1 MNPDRGR
8 PSKAFPQCKRPQH
21 PLQSPVRVLL
31 YYSGIKPP
39 TVTISLRKHQER
51 ILDRMLTY
59 NKGQIIV
66 PTGGGKTLTM
76 ILDTQRRHDVI
87 NNGTTTV
94 VVAPRILLA
103 EQLCSEFME
112 VLDPNN
118 SDPYLHVMH
127 VHSGETHYTST
138 SNAYQIHLYANCAR
152 ACGEIVIIFTSYNS
166 LHRIQ
171 EADIEVNAIYFD
183 EAHNSVKKNFFPATE
198 FFAENADRCYFYT
211 ATPKHSLTPNKP
223 GMNWSV
229 YGQVLEN
236 VPAPELV
243 QQGYILPPKVVVKKL
258 DVIKGRKVMYAEDG
272 DNLIETI
279 DDNEVDKILICA
291 RSTKQIMGLIS
302 QSNFVAD
309 LVERDYHW
317 MMITSKTGAIID
329 GKKVDR
335 EKFFET
341 LNKWGKE
348 SDRKFV
354 VIHHSILSEGINVNG
369 LEAVIFMRNM
379 DYIGISQSIGRV
391 IRLGAESK
399 TFGLVCIPTYDSVG
413 ISTAKKVQAVV
424 DVVFNQGQPA
434 ISEIRR

>member
-1 MNPDRGR
+1 MLTLR
-8 PSKAFPQCKRPQH
+8 P
-21 PLQSPVRVLL
+21 
-31 YYSGIKPP
+31 
-39 TVTISLRKHQER
+39 HQQR
-51 ILDRMLTY
+51 IIDRMLAY

-76 ILDTQRRHDVI
+76 IVDTQRRHDAI

-112 VLDPNN
+112 VIDPNN

-138 SNAYQIHLYANCAR
+138 TNADKINVFANCAR
-152 ACGEIVIIFTSYNS
+152 NMGENCIIFTTYNS
-166 LHRIQ
+166 LHRIM
-171 EADIEVNAIYFD
+171 EADIEVNTIYFD
-183 EAHNSVKKNFFPATE
+183 EAHNSVKRNFFPATE

-211 ATPKHSLTPNKP
+211 ATPKHSLTPKKP

-229 YGQVLEN
+229 YGQVLAN
-236 VPAPELV
+236 IPAPELV
-243 QQGYILPPKVVVKKL
+243 EGGYILPPKVVVKKL
-258 DVIKGRKVMYAEDG
+258 DLIKGRKVMYAEDC
-272 DNLIETI
+272 DNLLETI
-279 DDNEVDKILICA
+279 DDNNIDKTLICA
-291 RSTKQIMGLIS
+291 RTTKQIMGLIS
-302 QSNFVAD
+302 QSDFC
-309 LVERDYHW
+309 VELARRGYSW
-317 MMITSKTGAIID
+317 MTITSKTGAIID

-335 EKFFET
+335 EKFFDT
-341 LNKWGKE
+341 LNAWGKDSE
-348 SDRKFV
+348 KKFV

-391 IRLGAESK
+391 IRLGSTEK
-399 TFGLVCIPTYDSVG
+399 TFGLVCIPTYDTVG